1 MKKDTS
7 MRVMGLA
14 GTVAL
19 TVGCATTPPALES
32 QLTHEWVAE
41 SRAAAV
47 NFEGNNQ
54 ACVEKSQSLA
64 GYEQCMQARGYALAQ
79 QGEDL
84 RFFTSALPP
93 L

>member
-1 MKKDTS
+1 
-7 MRVMGLA
+7 MRDDAA
-14 GTVAL
+14 GA
-19 TVGCATTPPALES
+19 ES

-84 RFFTSALPP
+84 RFFYFGAASALKTNPKP
-93 L
+93 LRLTKAAVRPRRH

>member
-1 MKKDTS
+1 MKKMTI
-7 MRVMGLA
+7 RLGALA
-14 GTVAL
+14 LASSL
-19 TVGCATTPPALES
+19 FAGCATSTPTTTS

-41 SRAAAV
+41 SRAAAL
-47 NFEGNNQ
+47 NFQGNNQ

-79 QGEDL
+79 QDAEI
-84 RFFTSALPP
+84 RFFPTALPP